1 MVTGYML
8 QGGRYWVRGGKGYK
22 RRGPV
27 LFLLNLRRG
36 KGGELRV
43 IYVRSDLV
51 IEREKEN

>member
-27 LFLLNLRRG
+27 LVFIKLEKRE
-36 KGGELRV
+36 GGELRV